1 MTNEEQKRIFSKNLR
16 KYVAESGKQQKEI
29 AEAIG
34 VNPTTFNMWY
44 TGKAIPGTGK
54 LGTLAK
60 YFRVGLSDLV
70 NEKEE
75 KELDAEYSDVAMKIG
90 LTDNRSKATSNT
102 KFVVMNVPCKS
113 AVTTMLI
120 FTRKVGESI
129 NVIVD
134 SL

>member
-75 KELDAEYSDVAMKIG
+75 KKLDAEYSDVAMKIG
-90 LTDNRSKATSNT
+90 LTDKR
-102 KFVVMNVPCKS
+102 FMNIILEYDKLPPDKK
-113 AVTTMLI
+113 I
-120 FTRKVGESI
+120 YY
-129 NVIVD
+129 VI
-134 SL
+134 SLKNLFSSC

>member
-1 MTNEEQKRIFSKNLR
+1 MTNEEQKRIFSKNLS

-29 AEAIG
+29 A
-34 VNPTTFNMWY
+34 
-44 TGKAIPGTGK
+44 GTGK

-90 LTDNRSKATSNT
+90 LTDKRFMNIILEYDKLPPDKKDLLCDFFE
-102 KFVVMNVPCKS
+102 KFV
-113 AVTTMLI
+113 
-120 FTRKVGESI
+120 F
-129 NVIVD
+129 
-134 SL
+134 